1 MILPVI
7 VLQIELRY
15 RVARDCRNET
25 TYLLLMNILKIS
37 KRSNLNVNGIILT
50 LITFYEFGDVK
61 DLADVKYHFEDTVVW
76 NTIIGTNNTLFYY
89 LHLHLYPHFV
99 FVYVSAYVS
108 AYMYLHM
115 YLHIC
120 ICICI
125 CICIFYNVCI
135 SICIVCILFLL
146 FFVLDC
152 ICIQLYPYL

>member
-61 DLADVKYHFEDTVVW
+61 DLVVVK
-76 NTIIGTNNTLFYY
+76 
-89 LHLHLYPHFV
+89 
-99 FVYVSAYVS
+99 
-108 AYMYLHM
+108 
-115 YLHIC
+115 
-120 ICICI
+120 
-125 CICIFYNVCI
+125 
-135 SICIVCILFLL
+135 
-146 FFVLDC
+146 
-152 ICIQLYPYL
+152 